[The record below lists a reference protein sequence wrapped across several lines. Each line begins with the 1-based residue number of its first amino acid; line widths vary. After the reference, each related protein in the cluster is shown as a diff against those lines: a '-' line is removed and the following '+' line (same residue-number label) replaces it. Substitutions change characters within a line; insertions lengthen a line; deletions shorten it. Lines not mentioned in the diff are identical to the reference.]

1 MPTRSVLDIE
11 VNDQQFKDFQAN
23 FEKYQK
29 LLSATPTAWAKVSK
43 ENAAVSKQFETM
55 AAALMAQNSL
65 THDNAKAE
73 KDRADQLKKSSTEW
87 EKISRFTG
95 VAAGNVLKI
104 GGYLLKWGTILGG
117 GLLGGS
123 LFGLDKIGG
132 GVSRERQSA
141 MGLGLTIGQ
150 QKSFEVNFGRFVNP
164 GAFLGGVNA
173 AVTDV
178 TQQGPLSSLGVNPNG
193 STEQVALATLKAVRE
208 LARATPINQL
218 GTLLSS
224 RHLDQS
230 GFTAESLRTVRDD
243 PSFGKQFGLYGQGA
257 QAFNIDPKT
266 ALMWTDFNT
275 KLSAAGEK
283 IFKVLVGGLGPL
295 AGPIGKLSDAF
306 TNLLEHA
313 LKKDG
318 PIEHGI
324 ENIAKWI
331 NEFSTTLAKPE
342 FVTSMQGFISDM
354 GDIASSMHDLAHPI
368 DALGNKFAN
377 PVSNWFGGVASAWS
391 DHMTGANGEYD
402 KYLATLEGTM
412 GLPAGLLQRQ
422 TRQEDPS
429 GDPNA
434 VSPKGAIGRFQFMP
448 DTARQWGVNAHD
460 QWSSAQGGARLD
472 SYLLSKYHNDLA
484 KALAAYNAGEGRVDA
499 ATASGNPRWLGSLPA
514 ETQRYVAGIG
524 GRQTALNAGAQIT
537 ILDKTGGSVNVAASQ
552 LSVLGPI
559 Y

>member
-178 TQQGPLSSLGVNPNG
+178 TQQGPLWSLGVNPSG

-224 RHLDQS
+224 RHLDQL
-230 GFTAESLRTVRDD
+230 GFTEESLRTVRDD

-306 TNLLEHA
+306 AGLLERV
-313 LKKDG
+313 LKDNRLEKGITKIGDWIDNLSLSLEKPQFLKDVDQFTDDIG
-318 PIEHGI
+318 T
-324 ENIAKWI
+324 IAGS
-331 NEFSTTLAKPE
+331 FHTLADA
-342 FVTSMQGFISDM
+342 ISHPLDTA
-354 GDIASSMHDLAHPI
+354 GNLAGKALTWDATKGQALRWEGLKSVGKWAWDKIAGGPKQFDLA
-368 DALGNKFAN
+368 K
-377 PVSNWFGGVASAWS
+377 
-391 DHMTGANGEYD
+391 
-402 KYLATLEGTM
+402 LARLDQTY
-412 GLPAGLLQRQ
+412 GLPAGAIETIYGKESSFGQ
-422 TRQEDPS
+422 
-429 GDPNA
+429 DPNGKSNPFGLTGDNRIGINRQDFDQA
-434 VSPKGAIGRFQFMP
+434 ARRAGEILAREIRHYAGDALKGI
-448 DTARQWGVNAHD
+448 
-460 QWSSAQGGARLD
+460 
-472 SYLLSKYHNDLA
+472 
-484 KALAAYNAGEGRVDA
+484 AAYNIGEGGVDA
-499 ATASGNPRWLGSLPA
+499 AVGRYGKDWSKHVPYVASGVN
-514 ETQRYVAGIG
+514 
-524 GRQTALNAGAQIT
+524 IT
-537 ILDKTGGSVNVAASQ
+537 VTNKTDGNIDTAASQ
-552 LSVLGPI
+552 LSVLGPA